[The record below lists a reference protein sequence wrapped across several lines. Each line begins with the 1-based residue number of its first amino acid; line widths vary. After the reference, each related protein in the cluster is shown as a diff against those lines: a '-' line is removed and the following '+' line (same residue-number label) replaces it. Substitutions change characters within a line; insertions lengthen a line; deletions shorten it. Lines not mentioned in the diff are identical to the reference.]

1 MTGGRNNWEGG
12 EKEEQWEGVINERGR
27 RRKEDEEDIQS
38 IYCGGTGGEDEE
50 ERKTLK
56 NKIHKTASKKDRN
69 LFHSDSIINIFPL
82 SFVFMQK
89 KRSKVTSVK
98 ITSFYKN
105 NCRLRNEAGGRP
117 HPVA

>member
-56 NKIHKTASKKDRN
+56 NKIQLQRKTEIS
-69 LFHSDSIINIFPL
+69 SIQIP
-82 SFVFMQK
+82 S
-89 KRSKVTSVK
+89 
-98 ITSFYKN
+98 
-105 NCRLRNEAGGRP
+105 
-117 HPVA
+117 